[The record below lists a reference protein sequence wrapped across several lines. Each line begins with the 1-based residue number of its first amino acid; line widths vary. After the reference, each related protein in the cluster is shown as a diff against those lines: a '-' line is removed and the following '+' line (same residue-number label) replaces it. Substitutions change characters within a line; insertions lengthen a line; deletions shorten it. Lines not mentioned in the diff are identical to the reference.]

1 MVERPFDD
9 NESSDRDLADL
20 GQPVA
25 ELRELLS
32 PPDASFLAR
41 IRGSIHRRLFVSDAV
56 DFSCRVFFAACLDY
70 LDLLLQSLLPST
82 RPAVRPPAKEPD
94 DHG

>member
-9 NESSDRDLADL
+9 REPNDSDLADL
-20 GQPVA
+20 GQPVT
-25 ELRELLS
+25 ELRELLT
-32 PPDASFLAR
+32 PADASFLAR
-41 IRGSIHRRLFVSDAV
+41 IRGNIHRRLFVSDAV

-70 LDLLLQSLLPST
+70 LDLVLRSLLPST
-82 RPAVRPPAKEPD
+82 LPAVRPPAKEPD